1 MVWIYL
7 AESAA
12 TLLRSESTSKPS
24 LIVKQ
29 TNTLSLS
36 CYHACQMDQLK
47 ERQSGMTSQAS
58 GENTLICPSISS
70 SQDSPAKISALQALE
85 QAWEESEAVF
95 FSRSCAWP
103 KNSSPRSY
111 SLKTSRQ
118 SEHED
123 WTELSKNLPKQG
135 MTAGMVFYPLLMW
148 ERRTKES
155 DGFLWLTPTAEETG
169 RCPFKSYRRYLNQQ
183 VQIKEGKR
191 GQLNPTWTEW
201 LMGFPSG
208 WTELNDLGIQW
219 FRNKHKRRSKG
230 SSAFK
235 K

>member
-1 MVWIYL
+1 MGWIYL
-7 AESAA
+7 AESEGI
-12 TLLRSESTSKPS
+12 LSHLESGSRPS

-29 TNTLSLS
+29 TDTLSLS
-36 CYHACQMDQLK
+36 CYHVWQTDQLK
-47 ERQSGMTSQAS
+47 KLQSGTTCPHLDLNIS
-58 GENTLICPSISS
+58 TCPSISS
-70 SQDSPAKISALQALE
+70 SQDFPAKISALQALE
-85 QAWEESEAVF
+85 QAWEESEAAF

-111 SLKTSRQ
+111 SLKTSQQ

-135 MTAGMVFYPLLMW
+135 MTVGTIFYPLLMW

-191 GQLNPTWTEW
+191 GHLNPTWVEW
-201 LMGFPSG
+201 LMGFSSG

-230 SSAFK
+230 SSV
-235 K
+235 